1 MAQVGE
7 LPERFGRYRILK
19 RLGQGGMGSV
29 YLAEDSELGRK
40 VALKVA
46 LNAST
51 RDPELIARFR
61 REARAAAALSHDNLC
76 RIFDAGEID
85 GIQFLTMEFIE
96 GESLAE
102 RLRVR
107 KTLPEREAAEI
118 VSKLAKAPAPRTKA
132 ASAIA
137 I

>member
-29 YLAEDSELGRK
+29 YLAEDTQLERK

-46 LNAST
+46 HLGSED
-51 RDPELIARFR
+51 DPEMIVRFR
-61 REARAAAALSHDNLC
+61 REARAAALIIP
-76 RIFDAGEID
+76 IFAR
-85 GIQFLTMEFIE
+85 FT
-96 GESLAE
+96 
-102 RLRVR
+102 
-107 KTLPEREAAEI
+107 TAAR
-118 VSKLAKAPAPRTKA
+118 ST
-132 ASAIA
+132 ASI